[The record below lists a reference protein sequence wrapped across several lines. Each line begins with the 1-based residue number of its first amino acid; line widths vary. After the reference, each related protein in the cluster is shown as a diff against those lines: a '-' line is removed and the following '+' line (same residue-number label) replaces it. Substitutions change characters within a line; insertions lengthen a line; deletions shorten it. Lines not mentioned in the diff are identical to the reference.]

1 MGPNILNKENCIV
14 NNFYHLMDEINLN
27 MNEFGSMV
35 RSEFKTYL
43 SYKTAF
49 RRLIIKSYSYEVHYA
64 TNHSSSRQ

>member
-1 MGPNILNKENCIV
+1 
-14 NNFYHLMDEINLN
+14 MDEINLN